1 MKGIS
6 SFALTFGVFVTL
18 RVIIATLAVLAG
30 CVIAVLNACDGAW
43 FSFAVALEAGFL
55 AGVCVLLG
63 FAGSRES
70 VWVKLGGGLL
80 LLSGIL
86 AVVNEKPAF
95 DLDRS
100 KANQQLALAF
110 ADPGFE
116 CISEYAEM
124 QRLRD
129 RGISACS
136 TQGIKDIGGAA
147 TELSKAQHLGAGAT
161 LADGAYAQIKG
172 SAPDHCFEAYLAAK
186 KLCPHAF
193 SSLEKPVQVILE
205 KYESSRKP

>member
-1 MKGIS
+1 VKGIS
-6 SFALTFGVFVTL
+6 SFVLIFGVFVTL
-18 RVIIATLAVLAG
+18 RVIIAALAILAG
-30 CVIAVLNACDGAW
+30 CVIAVLNACDSAW
-43 FSFAVALEAGFL
+43 FSAAVALEAGFL
-55 AGVCVLLG
+55 AGFCVLLG
-63 FAGSRES
+63 FSGSRES

-80 LLSGIL
+80 LLLGIL

-110 ADPGFE
+110 ANRDVE
-116 CISEYAEM
+116 CTSEYAEM

-136 TQGIKDIGGAA
+136 TQGAKDIREAA

-161 LADGAYAQIKG
+161 LADGAYTQIKG
-172 SAPDHCFEAYLAAK
+172 SASDHCFEAYLAAK
-186 KLCPHAF
+186 KLCPNAF
-193 SSLEKPVQVILE
+193 SSLEKPVRIILE